1 MLTYLW
7 GPKRKILPGYEA
19 IYTIGILPIGPLM
32 VSEVRSKERDPQ
44 VGDPCAVDLEGFYFL
59 SFLDEFF
66 LGSCAGVLN
75 SLMMSRPLVSIALVS
90 SEVFPDAIEAKL

>member
-7 GPKRKILPGYEA
+7 GPKRKILQGYEA
-19 IYTIGILPIGPLM
+19 YIAIGILPIGPLM

-44 VGDPCAVDLEGFYFL
+44 VGDPCVDLEGFYFL

-90 SEVFPDAIEAKL
+90 SEVFPDEIEAKL